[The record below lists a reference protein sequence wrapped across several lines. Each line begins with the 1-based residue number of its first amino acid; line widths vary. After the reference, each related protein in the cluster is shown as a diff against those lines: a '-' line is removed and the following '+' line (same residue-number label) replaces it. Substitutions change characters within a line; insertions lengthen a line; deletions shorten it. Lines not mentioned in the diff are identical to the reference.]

1 VVLTAEGSSRRQGSG
16 AVLARGR
23 VEVGGCFSF
32 GPQQREI
39 RAHVVVATCT
49 ARGGGVAG
57 GRPCRREV
65 AGGDYTTAAFPRARG
80 PGHASVGQRGPLASE
95 PCH

>member
-1 VVLTAEGSSRRQGSG
+1 MRRS
-16 AVLARGR
+16 RGR
-23 VEVGGCFSF
+23 GCFSF

-39 RAHVVVATCT
+39 RAHGAVAACA
-49 ARGGGVAG
+49 ARGGGAAG

-65 AGGDYTTAAFPRARG
+65 AGDDYTTAAFSRARG
-80 PGHASVGQRGPLASE
+80 PGHVAMGQCGPLASG